1 MKRRIGQQA
10 YFSKTEAIIWAS
22 SVFAIIAAYCIFDR
36 GGGLTIIASII
47 GVTSIMINAKGNPIG
62 QMLMIVFSLVYGY
75 ISFDCAYYGEMI
87 TYLGMT
93 MPMSALALASWL
105 AHPYSGRRSEVQI
118 NRISNTEVAVIFLLS
133 LPVTVLFYFVLRF
146 FGTANVIPSTAS
158 VTTSF
163 LAAALTFRRS
173 PYFSL
178 AYALND
184 VVLIVLWSMA
194 IPQSTTYA
202 SVVVCFAAFLVNDI
216 YGFINWKRLEKY
228 QMPK

>member
-1 MKRRIGQQA
+1 MKRKIGQQA
-10 YFSKTEAIIWAS
+10 YFSKAEAIIWAS
-22 SVFAIIAAYCIFDR
+22 SVFAIIASYCVFDR
-36 GGGLTIIASII
+36 GGGLTLIAPLI

-62 QMLMIVFSLVYGY
+62 QMLMIVFSLIYGY

-93 MPMSALALASWL
+93 LPMSALALASWL
-105 AHPYSGRRSEVQI
+105 AHPYSGRRREVQI
-118 NRISNTEVAVIFLLS
+118 NRISNKEFAVILLLS
-133 LPVTVLFYFVLRF
+133 LPVTVLFYFILRF
-146 FGTANVIPSTAS
+146 FGTANLIPSTAS

-163 LAAALTFRRS
+163 IAAALTFRRS
-173 PYFSL
+173 TYFSL

-194 IPQSTTYA
+194 IPQSTRYA
-202 SVVVCFAAFLVNDI
+202 SVVVCFAAFLANDI
-216 YGFINWKRLEKY
+216 YGFINWKKMEKY